1 MCGIAGLVYKNP
13 SYKAEIG
20 EVKKMTDAIAH
31 RGPDGE
37 GQWAENNI
45 ALGHRRLS
53 IIDLDNRSNQP
64 MISGCKNYVII
75 FNGEIYNYLEIKEE
89 LQRQGVEFSTES
101 DTEVIIEAYKYY
113 GKQCFE
119 QFNGMW
125 ALCIY
130 DKKKKELIF
139 SRDRFGIK
147 PLYILENQ
155 YVLAFASEVKGILT
169 AFPEENI
176 QDNVMLYRFLA
187 GTVNEDVDEHSYYK
201 NIKIFPRA
209 TYMVYGLNDYSRTYI
224 KYWNVDE
231 ELFYEKWVKGKNP
244 IKQFRNLFNDSIRLR
259 LRSDVEIGACLSGG
273 IDSSAI
279 VGCALNQN
287 HGSIHTFTSVYKDK
301 ECDEREYAECVNQ
314 SCHTNSHYIEPDEE
328 EKFFEEYI
336 QRINYYH
343 DGPVRGASLYSQ
355 YMVMKEASKYVKV
368 VLDGQGA
375 DELFAG
381 YIRYYSSYISDLIN
395 QHNLRGRIKA
405 INLLIIVKNKWPKL
419 LNSIATNQIVDL
431 LGIYNSFMF
440 TNSISDKIENMYH
453 GCKMFSDNFMH
464 SVEEKYKA
472 DNIRL
477 SSELNTRLC
486 MDIITN
492 AIPGLLHN
500 EDSNSMA
507 FSIESRVPFLDYR
520 LVEFSLALNAK
531 YKIRRKYTKWI
542 VREGCKK
549 YIPRKVRKRTDKM
562 GFPAPFAR
570 WLINGESAENI
581 KEIIMA
587 FAERDIVP
595 KETVCSFY
603 DKHISGE
610 VDVSN
615 VLFKYYSA
623 ELWLRTCNN

>member
-1 MCGIAGLVYKNP
+1 
-13 SYKAEIG
+13 
-20 EVKKMTDAIAH
+20 
-31 RGPDGE
+31 
-37 GQWAENNI
+37 
-45 ALGHRRLS
+45 
-53 IIDLDNRSNQP
+53 
-64 MISGCKNYVII
+64 
-75 FNGEIYNYLEIKEE
+75 
-89 LQRQGVEFSTES
+89 
-101 DTEVIIEAYKYY
+101 
-113 GKQCFE
+113 
-119 QFNGMW
+119 
-125 ALCIY
+125 
-130 DKKKKELIF
+130 
-139 SRDRFGIK
+139 
-147 PLYILENQ
+147 
-155 YVLAFASEVKGILT
+155 
-169 AFPEENI
+169 
-176 QDNVMLYRFLA
+176 
-187 GTVNEDVDEHSYYK
+187 
-201 NIKIFPRA
+201 
-209 TYMVYGLNDYSRTYI
+209 
-224 KYWNVDE
+224 
-231 ELFYEKWVKGKNP
+231 
-244 IKQFRNLFNDSIRLR
+244 
-259 LRSDVEIGACLSGG
+259 
-273 IDSSAI
+273 
-279 VGCALNQN
+279 
-287 HGSIHTFTSVYKDK
+287 
-301 ECDEREYAECVNQ
+301 
-314 SCHTNSHYIEPDEE
+314 
-328 EKFFEEYI
+328 
-336 QRINYYH
+336 
-343 DGPVRGASLYSQ
+343 
-355 YMVMKEASKYVKV
+355 
-368 VLDGQGA
+368 
-375 DELFAG
+375 
-381 YIRYYSSYISDLIN
+381 
-395 QHNLRGRIKA
+395 
-405 INLLIIVKNKWPKL
+405 
-419 LNSIATNQIVDL
+419 
-431 LGIYNSFMF
+431 
-440 TNSISDKIENMYH
+440 
-453 GCKMFSDNFMH
+453 MFSDNFMH